1 MPKVNDKV
9 LVKTQPMLD
18 ALKGTTSKFMLLY
31 EGPFLISKIYP
42 YSAYELKDENGRA
55 KGKFNKKAFKAI
67 QRKQLELGT
76 DGRQARGND
85 LPCHNY
91 NKNKRERKME

>member
-1 MPKVNDKV
+1 MS
-9 LVKTQPMLD
+9 D
-18 ALKGTTSKFMLLY
+18 ALKETTSKFMLLY

-67 QRKQLELGT
+67 QRRKQLELGS
-76 DGRQARGND
+76 DGRQARGNE

-91 NKNKRERKME
+91 NKIKETRKME